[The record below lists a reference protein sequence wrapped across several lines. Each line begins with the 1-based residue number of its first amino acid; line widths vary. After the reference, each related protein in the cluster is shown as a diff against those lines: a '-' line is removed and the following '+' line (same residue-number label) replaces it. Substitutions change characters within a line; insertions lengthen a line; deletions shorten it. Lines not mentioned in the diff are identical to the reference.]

1 MALVTVGVI
10 KARDMVLDMDLLMG
24 PLMLP
29 IILTGPDM
37 VHMVRILWVILT
49 GTITNTVMVTVTVM
63 DMDMDMTMLH
73 TTFIAIATLEVPT
86 AAIMAVPTPA
96 KPLCTAIPRAVV
108 TILTGLA
115 MNRRMRIRLRT
126 LPSRLAPRLL
136 LMSRVRE
143 VNLARLYR
151 EIRLSLRI
159 PPSMAMLMP
168 ALNSGQGI
176 TLKVSH

>member
-37 VHMVRILWVILT
+37 VHMARILWVILT
-49 GTITNTVMVTVTVM
+49 GTITITVMVTVTVM
-63 DMDMDMTMLH
+63 DMDMPMLH

-96 KPLCTAIPRAVV
+96 KPLCTAIPRAAV

-115 MNRRMRIRLRT
+115 MNRSATVRPRRHRMRVRLRT
-126 LPSRLAPRLL
+126 LPSLLPRLAPRLL

-143 VNLARLYR
+143 VNLVRLYR
-151 EIRLSLRI
+151 EIQLSLRI
-159 PPSMAMLMP
+159 PP
-168 ALNSGQGI
+168 
-176 TLKVSH
+176 